1 MTWRRALRA
10 VAVAVLLLVA
20 LTFVA
25 GNFVLVDVH
34 LLGFDLETRL
44 AWVVV
49 VPAAFGFAG
58 GLLYG
63 DARRSPRTA
72 PAGED

>member
-20 LTFVA
+20 LTVVA
-25 GNFVLVDVH
+25 GNFVLVDVR
-34 LLGFDLETRL
+34 LLGLDFESRL

-63 DARRSPRTA
+63 RARRSPRTA

>member
-25 GNFVLVDVH
+25 GNFVLVDVR
-34 LLGFDLETRL
+34 LLGLDFESRL

-49 VPAAFGFAG
+49 VPAAAGFAG

-63 DARRSPRTA
+63 RARRAPRTA
-72 PAGED
+72 PAGGD